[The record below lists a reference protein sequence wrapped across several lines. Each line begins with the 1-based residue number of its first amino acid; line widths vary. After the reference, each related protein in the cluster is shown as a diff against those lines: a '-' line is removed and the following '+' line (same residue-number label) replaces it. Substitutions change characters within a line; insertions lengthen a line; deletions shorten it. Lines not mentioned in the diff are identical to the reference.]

1 MLFYNWFLLVNIS
14 FHISEDFSILV
25 IVNIL
30 CVWRTP
36 FSPMSSGGMF
46 EEMERHSLLS
56 VTVAFT
62 VKTCLPDFPF
72 TACHHLSRLFTTPTV
87 PSYILKKQTSTFL

>member
-1 MLFYNWFLLVNIS
+1 MLFYSWFLLVNMS
-14 FHISEDFSILV
+14 FHISKDFSVPV

-36 FSPMSSGGMF
+36 LSPVSSGGMF
-46 EEMERHSLLS
+46 EETERRSLLS

-62 VKTCLPDFPF
+62 VKTGSPDSSL
-72 TACHHLSRLFTTPTV
+72 TACHHLSRLFPAPTV
-87 PSYILKKQTSTFL
+87 RSYILKKQS